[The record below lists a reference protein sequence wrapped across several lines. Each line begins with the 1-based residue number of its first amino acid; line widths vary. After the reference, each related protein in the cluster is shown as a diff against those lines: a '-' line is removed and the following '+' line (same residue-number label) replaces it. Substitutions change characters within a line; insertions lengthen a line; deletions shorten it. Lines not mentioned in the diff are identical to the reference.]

1 MSRKQRRRAQRPGGA
16 DREGS
21 PAHRPAGAD
30 RAGGALGHALGLQ
43 RAGRL
48 GEAEAAYRQVLE
60 AEPENADALHLLGV
74 LTHQTGD
81 GDRAVT
87 LLRKAI
93 TLQGGNPAFHNNLGN
108 ILRDLGEEEAAIGC
122 YRRAIDLK
130 PDYAQG
136 HYNLA
141 GALRPLYRLGEV
153 IRHYEMALAYGSG
166 SPQLHNNLAN
176 ALVAQ
181 GRSEEAIPHYRRAL
195 ALKPDYAKAGSN
207 LLFALHYIP
216 STGAASLFAEHKNWA
231 ERHGLPSVPLREAGG
246 AFAAAVEPHE
256 NDASPDR
263 RLRIGY
269 VSRDF
274 RAHSVAFFAEPII
287 AGHDRSGF
295 EVICYSDAGRGDDVT
310 ARFRALADGW
320 RDARGL
326 DDDALARL
334 VRQDA
339 VDILVDLGG
348 HTADNRLLVFARK
361 PAPVQVTYLGYGN
374 TTGLGTMDYRLSDAH
389 ADPPGAADDL
399 CTEELVRLPHGF
411 LCYRP
416 PEAAPEIARHKAPST
431 GAITF
436 ASFNDLAK
444 LSADTIGLWS
454 KILLAVPAS
463 RLILKTVALAD
474 DASRQRLGRVFAA
487 NGVAKDRIDFLG
499 RIPAVAG
506 HLDLYNSVDIALD
519 TFPYNGATTTCEALW
534 MGVPVVTLAGDRH
547 VSGLSKSLLAAVG
560 MTELIA
566 ETPEAY
572 VELATGLAND
582 PGRLGALHRELRQ
595 RMADSPVTDERRF
608 VSALEDAYRRMW
620 RRWCEGAKA

>member
-1 MSRKQRRRAQRPGGA
+1 LSNRERRRAARP
-16 DREGS
+16 
-21 PAHRPAGAD
+21 
-30 RAGGALGHALGLQ
+30 GGALGHALGLQ

-48 GEAEAAYRQVLE
+48 GEAEAAYRQVIE

-74 LTHQTGD
+74 LSHQMGH
-81 GDRAVT
+81 GDRAVR
-87 LLRKAI
+87 LLGKAI
-93 TLQGGNPAFHNNLGN
+93 ALQGANPAFHNNLGN
-108 ILRDLGEEEAAIGC
+108 ILRDRGEEEAAIGC

-153 IRHYEMALAYGSG
+153 IRHYDMALAYGFG
-166 SPQLHNNLAN
+166 SAETHNNLAG

-181 GRSEEAIPHYRRAL
+181 GRSEEAIPHYREAL

-207 LLFALHYIP
+207 LLLALHYGP
-216 STGAASLFAEHKNWA
+216 STDAGALFAEHKNWA

-246 AFAAAVEPHE
+246 VLAAAVEPHG
-256 NDASPDR
+256 NDASPER

-274 RAHSVAFFAEPII
+274 RAHSVAYFAEPII
-287 AGHDRSGF
+287 AGHDRAGF

-320 RDARGL
+320 RDTRGL
-326 DDDALARL
+326 DDDALARR
-334 VRQDA
+334 VREDA

-348 HTADNRLLVFARK
+348 HTADNRLGVFAGK
-361 PAPVQVTYLGYGN
+361 PAPVQVSYLGYPD
-374 TTGLGTMDYRLSDAH
+374 TSGLGAIDYRLTDAS

-399 CTEELVRLPHGF
+399 SSEELIRLPHGF

-416 PEAAPEIARHKAPST
+416 PEAAPEAARQGAPSI

-444 LSADTIGLWS
+444 LTSEVVALWS
-454 KILLAVPAS
+454 EILLAVPGS

-474 DASRQRLGRVFAA
+474 EASRERLGRMFTA
-487 NGVAKDRIDFLG
+487 NGVAKERIDLKG

-506 HLDLYNSVDIALD
+506 HLDLYNGVDIALD
-519 TFPYNGATTTCEALW
+519 SFPYNGATTTCEALW
-534 MGVPVVTLAGDRH
+534 MGVPVVSLAGDRH
-547 VSGLSKSLLAAVG
+547 ASRVGKSLLTNVG
-560 MTELIA
+560 IPELIA
-566 ETPEAY
+566 ETPKAY

-582 PGRLGALHRELRQ
+582 PRRLGALHRELRQ
-595 RMADSPVTDERRF
+595 RMAGSPVTDERRF

-620 RRWCEGAKA
+620 RRWCEGTEA

>member
-1 MSRKQRRRAQRPGGA
+1 MSRKRRRRAARQGGA
-16 DREGS
+16 DRKSS
-21 PAHRPAGAD
+21 PAHRPVTADGAG
-30 RAGGALGHALGLQ
+30 RALGHALGLQ

-48 GEAEAAYRQVLE
+48 DEAEAAYRHVLK
-60 AEPENADALHLLGV
+60 AEPENADALNLLGV
-74 LTHQTGD
+74 LSHQTGH

-87 LLRKAI
+87 LLQKAI
-93 TLQGGNPAFHNNLGN
+93 ALQEGNPAFHNNLGN
-108 ILRDLGEEEAAIGC
+108 ILRDLGDAEAAIGC

-141 GALRPLYRLGEV
+141 SALRPLYRLGEV
-153 IRHYEMALAYGSG
+153 IRHYDMALAYSSG
-166 SPQLHNNLAN
+166 SPEIHNNLAN

-207 LLFALHYIP
+207 LLFALHYGP
-216 STGAASLFAEHKNWA
+216 STDAEALFDEHENWA
-231 ERHGLPSVPLREAGG
+231 ERHVGS
-246 AFAAAVEPHE
+246 FAEAVEPHG

-274 RAHSVAFFAEPII
+274 RVHSVAFFAEPII

-295 EVICYSDAGRGDDVT
+295 EVLCYSDAGRGDDVT

-320 RDARGL
+320 RDVRGL
-326 DDDALARL
+326 DDDALAKL
-334 VRQDA
+334 VREDA

-348 HTADNRLLVFARK
+348 HTADNRLAAFARK
-361 PAPVQVTYLGYGN
+361 PAPVQVTYLGYPD
-374 TTGLGTMDYRLSDAH
+374 TSGLGAIDYRLTDAR

-399 CTEELVRLPHGF
+399 CSEELVRLPHGF

-416 PEAAPEIARHKAPST
+416 PEAAPEVARHRVPSNS
-431 GAITF
+431 AITF

-444 LSADTIGLWS
+444 LTVDIIGLWS

-474 DASRQRLGRVFAA
+474 DESRKRLGQMFAD
-487 NGVAKDRIDFLG
+487 NGVAPDRIDLLG
-499 RIPAVAG
+499 RIPSVAG

-547 VSGLSKSLLAAVG
+547 ASRVGKSLLANAG
-560 MTELIA
+560 ITELIA

-582 PGRLGALHRELRQ
+582 PGRLRALQRELRQ
-595 RMADSPVTDERRF
+595 RMAGSPLTDERRF

-620 RRWCEGAKA
+620 RRWCEGVEA

>member
-1 MSRKQRRRAQRPGGA
+1 MSRNERRGAARLGGA
-16 DREGS
+16 DRKGS
-21 PAHRPAGAD
+21 PAHRPVTADTAG
-30 RAGGALGHALGLQ
+30 RALGHALGLQ

-48 GEAEAAYRQVLE
+48 AEAEAGYRQMLK
-60 AEPENADALHLLGV
+60 AEPENAVALNLLGV
-74 LTHQTGD
+74 LSHQTGH
-81 GDRAVT
+81 GDHAVT
-87 LLRKAI
+87 LLQKAI
-93 TLQGGNPAFHNNLGN
+93 ALQEGNPAFHNNLGN
-108 ILRDLGEEEAAIGC
+108 ILRDLGDAEAAIAC

-141 GALRPLYRLGEV
+141 SALRPLYRLGEV
-153 IRHYEMALAYGSG
+153 IRHYEKALAY
-166 SPQLHNNLAN
+166 SPGWVEIHNNLGN
-176 ALVAQ
+176 ALMLQ

-207 LLFALHYIP
+207 LLLALHYGP
-216 STGAASLFAEHKNWA
+216 ATDAASLFAEHKMWA
-231 ERHGLPSVPLREAGG
+231 ERHGG
-246 AFAAAVEPHE
+246 AFAAAVEPHG
-256 NDASPDR
+256 NDTSPDR

-274 RAHSVAFFAEPII
+274 RVHSVGYFAEPII

-295 EVICYSDAGRGDDVT
+295 EIICYSDAGRGDDVT

-320 RDARGL
+320 HDVRGL
-326 DDDALARL
+326 DDDALAKL
-334 VRQDA
+334 VRDDG

-348 HTADNRLLVFARK
+348 HTADNRLPAFARK
-361 PAPVQVTYLGYGN
+361 PAPVQVTYLGYPD
-374 TTGLGTMDYRLSDAH
+374 TSGLGAIDYRLTDARV
-389 ADPPGAADDL
+389 DPPGAADDL
-399 CTEELVRLPHGF
+399 STEELVRLPHGF

-416 PEAAPEIARHKAPST
+416 PEEAPEAASHGSPSIS
-431 GAITF
+431 AITF

-444 LSADTIGLWS
+444 LTADSIGLWS

-474 DASRQRLGRVFAA
+474 DDSRKRLGGIFAD
-487 NGVAKDRIDFLG
+487 NGVAPERIDLMG
-499 RIPAVAG
+499 RIPSVAG

-547 VSGLSKSLLAAVG
+547 VSRVGKSLLTYAG
-560 MTELIA
+560 ITELIA

-582 PGRLGALHRELRQ
+582 PGRLAALHRELRQ
-595 RMADSPVTDERRF
+595 RMAGSPLTDERRF